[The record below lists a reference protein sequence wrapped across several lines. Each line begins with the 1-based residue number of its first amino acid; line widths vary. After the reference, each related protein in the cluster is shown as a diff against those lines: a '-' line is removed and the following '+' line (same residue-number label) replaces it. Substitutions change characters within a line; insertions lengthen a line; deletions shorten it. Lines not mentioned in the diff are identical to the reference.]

1 MQSPSY
7 KPKWFF
13 FVLFAHVLLIIIW
26 QPQYQ
31 CENDKSCHKSTK
43 KLNGTKNMT
52 VNWLCVNESFYF
64 TSCTSLEKRLFLAKF
79 NTVHLHLGLGP
90 ILIAHWIFVLLRS
103 TWSPHNMMVVSNYCD
118 YLCIYFQFS
127 LCFYSSF
134 PLSMSLSLYSVLF
147 HQLSS
152 RWKEEDETKN
162 ESRT

>member
-52 VNWLCVNESFYF
+52 VNWLCVNESFHF

-79 NTVHLHLGLGP
+79 NTIHLHLGLGP
-90 ILIAHWIFVLLRS
+90 ILIAHWIFVLFRS
-103 TWSPHNMMVVSNYCD
+103 TWSPQYDGCVELLWLALYLFPIFIVFLLIISTEYVTVTVFGLVS
-118 YLCIYFQFS
+118 
-127 LCFYSSF
+127 
-134 PLSMSLSLYSVLF
+134 SVIKPMGGGGG
-147 HQLSS
+147 
-152 RWKEEDETKN
+152 RDKK
-162 ESRT
+162 RK